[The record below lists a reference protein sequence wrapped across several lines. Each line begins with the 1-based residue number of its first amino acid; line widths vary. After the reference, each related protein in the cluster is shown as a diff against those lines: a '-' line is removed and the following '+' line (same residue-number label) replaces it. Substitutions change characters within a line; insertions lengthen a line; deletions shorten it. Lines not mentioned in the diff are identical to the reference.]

1 MDGNKRWSENN
12 KLNLKEGYLRGID
25 KIKEITDLCLKNNIE
40 YLTLYALSSENINR
54 KSISTI
60 FEILTSKYQKILKEF
75 DSQKLIKINIIGEK
89 NNLPKNILNILDE
102 LEFKTKKN
110 KKLNLNIAFNYGTDK
125 EIISIV
131 KKILSSHNLNKEK
144 NITKLIKE
152 NMYLS
157 NIPDPDLLIRTG
169 GFQRLSNFLLLKLS
183 YTELF
188 FSRTLWPD
196 LSKEEIIN
204 IFEKFSKIERKYGL

>member
-75 DSQKLIKINIIGEK
+75 DSQKLIKINI
-89 NNLPKNILNILDE
+89 
-102 LEFKTKKN
+102 N
-110 KKLNLNIAFNYGTDK
+110 KGI
-125 EIISIV
+125 
-131 KKILSSHNLNKEK
+131 
-144 NITKLIKE
+144 
-152 NMYLS
+152 
-157 NIPDPDLLIRTG
+157 
-169 GFQRLSNFLLLKLS
+169 
-183 YTELF
+183 
-188 FSRTLWPD
+188 
-196 LSKEEIIN
+196 
-204 IFEKFSKIERKYGL
+204 